1 MPFATVAIASLP
13 TTRTDGSALSASDLS
28 AAQVYKNGAVVG
40 AIAAPIAVGS
50 SFTDTV
56 AAVNGDVWT
65 ATVLDKQTPPAES
78 TQSAPQVVSGV
89 VTTLAAPGAPTITLS
104 VA

>member
-1 MPFATVAIASLP
+1 MSFATVAIASLP

-28 AAQVYKNGAVVG
+28 SSNVYKNAALYG
-40 AIAAPIAVGS
+40 AIAGPLAVGS

-78 TQSAPQVVSGV
+78 AQSARRRSRE
-89 VTTLAAPGAPTITLS
+89 L
-104 VA
+104 